1 VADAAP
7 PALICARTP
16 SRRDRPRVATNDA
29 SGIVQ
34 LSIEGSRREGG
45 SCATLSPMTLDRE
58 AVLHIARLARID
70 LTADEIEMYASQL
83 SDIIGH
89 FDVLNA
95 VDTEGVEPTAHTLP
109 LRNVLANDTSRPSLP
124 QDEVL
129 EMAPNVE
136 DGYLRVRAV
145 LE

>member
-1 VADAAP
+1 VK
-7 PALICARTP
+7 
-16 SRRDRPRVATNDA
+16 
-29 SGIVQ
+29 
-34 LSIEGSRREGG
+34 
-45 SCATLSPMTLDRE
+45 LDHE

-70 LTADEIEMYASQL
+70 LSDDEIEAYAGQL
-83 SDIIGH
+83 SDIISH

-109 LRNVLANDTSRPSLP
+109 LRNVLADDVSRPSMP
-124 QDEVL
+124 QDQVL